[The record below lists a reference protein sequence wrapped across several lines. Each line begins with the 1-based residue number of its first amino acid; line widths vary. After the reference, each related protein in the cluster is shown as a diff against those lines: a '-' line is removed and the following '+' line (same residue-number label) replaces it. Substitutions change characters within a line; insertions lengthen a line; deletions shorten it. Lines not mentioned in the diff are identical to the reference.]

1 MEQIIIIIHVIV
13 AVCVIGLVLIQ
24 HGKGADVG
32 ASFGSG
38 SSNTMFGSQGSMSFL
53 MKITG
58 LLAAIFFA
66 TNLTLSYLVG
76 HHSSVMMAPVKSTV
90 PMVIKSDTKS
100 TSSKTKQ
107 QQIIFPSIN
116 KITQGSGTESS
127 KGEAVKN

>member
-13 AVCVIGLVLIQ
+13 AVCVIGLVLVQ

-53 MKITG
+53 MKVTG

-66 TNLTLSYLVG
+66 TNLTLSYIVG
-76 HHSSVMMAPVKSTV
+76 HRASVMVAPIQSNA
-90 PMVIKSDTKS
+90 PSVIKTATTDKS
-100 TSSKTKQ
+100 QKTKQ

-116 KITQGSGTESS
+116 KITQGSETGSLSGGS
-127 KGEAVKN
+127 KN